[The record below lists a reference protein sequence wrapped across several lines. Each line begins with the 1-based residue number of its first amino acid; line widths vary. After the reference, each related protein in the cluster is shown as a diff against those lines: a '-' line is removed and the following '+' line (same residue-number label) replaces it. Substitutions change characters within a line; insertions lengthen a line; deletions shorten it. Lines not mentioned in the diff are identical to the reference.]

1 MGERAWASEHTGRN
15 DIKKPREELRG
26 FHDSV
31 SPVELML
38 Q

>member
-1 MGERAWASEHTGRN
+1 MADPGNTEWN

-26 FHDSV
+26 FHDTV